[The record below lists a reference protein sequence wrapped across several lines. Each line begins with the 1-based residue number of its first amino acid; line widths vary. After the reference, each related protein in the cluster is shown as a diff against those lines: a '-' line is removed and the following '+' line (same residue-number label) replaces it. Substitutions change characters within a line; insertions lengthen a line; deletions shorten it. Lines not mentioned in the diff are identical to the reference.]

1 VVIAGAPVTL
11 EGLRSF
17 LTGLGMTDW
26 YQPTRLEVVPA
37 LPRNATGKVR
47 KELLRRWLRGET
59 ELPS

>member
-1 VVIAGAPVTL
+1 M
-11 EGLRSF
+11 
-17 LTGLGMTDW
+17 TGW